1 MSRPLR
7 IEYPGAWYHV
17 MNRGRRAEEIFT
29 ERNDY
34 CLFLDLLQESSEL
47 WNIKISAYCLM
58 PNHYHMLLQTPEG
71 NLSRCMRHINGV
83 YTQRFNRSH
92 QCDGQ
97 LFRGRFK
104 SILVGGD
111 SYLLQLMRY
120 VHRNPL
126 RAGLVE
132 KLDEYP
138 WSSHRGY
145 LSESKKWD
153 WLNKEFIL
161 TILSA
166 DKRNRRRAYR
176 RFVSMDDVTDI
187 LKIFEDRRL
196 PSLLGGDQFI
206 SWVKETFFSQ
216 KEHKEVPES
225 TVLAPDLQRIKD
237 VVSEYYGVDKDTLN
251 ISKRGVLNE
260 PRNVAIFLTRVL
272 RKDGLESICREFSMG
287 RYSSASSAIERV
299 KRQMSKNRKL
309 KMRVDNIRLQIIK
322 GQT

>member
-1 MSRPLR
+1 MST
-7 IEYPGAWYHV
+7 HSKKS
-17 MNRGRRAEEIFT
+17 
-29 ERNDY
+29 
-34 CLFLDLLQESSEL
+34 LLQPFLYSFIPTIYSL
-47 WNIKISAYCLM
+47 PRIR
-58 PNHYHMLLQTPEG
+58 T
-71 NLSRCMRHINGV
+71 
-83 YTQRFNRSH
+83 
-92 QCDGQ
+92 
-97 LFRGRFK
+97 
-104 SILVGGD
+104 
-111 SYLLQLMRY
+111 
-120 VHRNPL
+120 
-126 RAGLVE
+126 GLVE

-176 RFVSMDDVTDI
+176 RFVSMDDLTDI

-225 TVLAPDLQRIKD
+225 TVLAPDIQRIKD

-251 ISKRGVLNE
+251 VSKRGVFNE

-272 RKDGLESICREFSMG
+272 RKDGLKLLK
-287 RYSSASSAIERV
+287 V
-299 KRQMSKNRKL
+299 KRRLDPSFLICSFFRKYHKNSL
-309 KMRVDNIRLQIIK
+309 I
-322 GQT
+322 

>member
-1 MSRPLR
+1 MLHLV
-7 IEYPGAWYHV
+7 WY
-17 MNRGRRAEEIFT
+17 I
-29 ERNDY
+29 
-34 CLFLDLLQESSEL
+34 
-47 WNIKISAYCLM
+47 
-58 PNHYHMLLQTPEG
+58 
-71 NLSRCMRHINGV
+71 
-83 YTQRFNRSH
+83 
-92 QCDGQ
+92 
-97 LFRGRFK
+97 
-104 SILVGGD
+104 
-111 SYLLQLMRY
+111 
-120 VHRNPL
+120 HRNPL

-196 PSLLGGDQFI
+196 PSLLGGNQFI

-251 ISKRGVLNE
+251 ISKRGVFNE